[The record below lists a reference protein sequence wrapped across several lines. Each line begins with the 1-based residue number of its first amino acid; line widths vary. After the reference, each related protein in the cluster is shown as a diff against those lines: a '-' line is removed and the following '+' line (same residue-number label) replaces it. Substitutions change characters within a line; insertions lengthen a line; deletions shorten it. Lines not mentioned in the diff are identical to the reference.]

1 MTKSIADASEFE
13 IGYAIGFLSA
23 KHTSFSTIDIIR
35 QITGS
40 YQVDAS
46 TPAGLSPN
54 ALFGKRLSENSSNFR
69 IRLVQSNEP
78 SQDDYG
84 NKTTTAIWCL
94 V

>member
-35 QITGS
+35 QINGS

-46 TPAGLSPN
+46 TPVGLSPN
-54 ALFGKRLSENSSNFR
+54 ALFGKSSNSR
-69 IRLVQSNEP
+69 PLEKPHVIKAL
-78 SQDDYG
+78 
-84 NKTTTAIWCL
+84 
-94 V
+94 